1 MPAPWLT
8 ARDIG
13 EVMFDQARLTRRG
26 YDEDQVDAFLD
37 RVADT
42 LVGMTAELTAAGRE
56 IDRLRHWHQQH
67 GASPAALATMSRA
80 EADAE
85 QIIAEAH
92 EHARK
97 VAQEAASI
105 RAEAARQA
113 QQILAAIH
121 SLADEGSLDHRYAAI
136 AAILVGTRDHLTEI
150 RAQLTDEMSRL
161 DSLLARQRTGSH
173 EANGSAVPVSSTK
186 ERR

>member
-1 MPAPWLT
+1 MALPWLT

-13 EVMFDQARLTRRG
+13 EVVFDQARLTRRG

-42 LVGMTAELTAAGRE
+42 LVAMTAELAAANRE
-56 IDRLRHWHQQH
+56 VDRLRHWHQQH

-85 QIIAEAH
+85 RIIAEAH

-97 VAQEAASI
+97 VAQEAAAV
-105 RAEAARQA
+105 RADAARQA

-121 SLADEGSLDHRYAAI
+121 SLADEGTVDQRYAAM
-136 AAILVGTRDHLTEI
+136 AAILAGTRDHLTDL
-150 RAQLTDEMSRL
+150 RAQLTDEVSRL
-161 DSLLARQRTGSH
+161 DSLLARSPR
-173 EANGSAVPVSSTK
+173 NGSTASTQ

>member
-1 MPAPWLT
+1 MAPPWLT

-13 EVMFDQARLTRRG
+13 EAVFDQARLTRRG

-42 LVGMTAELTAAGRE
+42 IVGMTAELAAASRE
-56 IDRLRHWHQQH
+56 VDRLRHWHQQH
-67 GASPAALATMSRA
+67 GASPAALATMSHA

-85 QIIAEAH
+85 RIIAEAH

-97 VAQEAASI
+97 VAQEAAAI

-121 SLADEGSLDHRYAAI
+121 SLADEGTVDQRYAAM
-136 AAILVGTRDHLTEI
+136 AAILVGTRDHLTDI
-150 RAQLTDEMSRL
+150 RAQLTDEVSRL
-161 DSLLARQRTGSH
+161 DSLLSPSRQR
-173 EANGSAVPVSSTK
+173 NGASTQ

>member
-1 MPAPWLT
+1 MSTPWLT
-8 ARDIG
+8 PRDVG
-13 EVMFDQARLTRRG
+13 EVMFDHARLTRRG

-37 RVADT
+37 RVGDT
-42 LVGMTAELTAAGRE
+42 IVQMNAQLAAAGKE

-67 GASPAALATMSRA
+67 GASPAALSTLSRA

-85 QIIAEAH
+85 QLIAEAH

-97 VAQEAASI
+97 VAQEAAGI

-121 SLADEGSLDHRYAAI
+121 SLADEGSVDHRYAAM

-150 RAQLTDEMSRL
+150 RAELTDEMSRL
-161 DSLLARQRTGSH
+161 DNLLSRTQ
-173 EANGSAVPVSSTK
+173 NGSNGAVVAGQD
-186 ERR
+186 RR

>member
-1 MPAPWLT
+1 MTAPWVT
-8 ARDIG
+8 PRDIG

-37 RVADT
+37 RVGDT
-42 LVGMTAELTAAGRE
+42 IVGMNAQLAAASRE

-85 QIIAEAH
+85 RIIGEAH

-97 VAQEAASI
+97 MAQEAANI
-105 RAEAARQA
+105 KAEAARQA
-113 QQILAAIH
+113 EQIVAAIH
-121 SLADEGSLDHRYAAI
+121 SLADGSVDHRYAAM

-150 RAQLTDEMSRL
+150 RERVTDELGRL
-161 DSLLARQRTGSH
+161 NNLLTRAENH
-173 EANGSAVPVSSTK
+173 NHVS
-186 ERR
+186 